1 MFRLSFSSQDNITFA
16 QRWASYLTLGL
27 MLGMFALGVNFRD
40 SILYRTTF
48 YRDTVTGISA
58 SYPVNW
64 LRDTSGDYVFRV
76 RDMQYR
82 GYKTTFQVSLISIG
96 RDVSSRNIADRLALS
111 RAQTLTDYRV
121 VSVEPFARNLAGARD
136 EPTQS
141 VLYTFVER
149 DRSPFLEGLSSV
161 VVGLD
166 IIQTSGNQAIIVTF
180 RADRENYDQQYPLFE
195 RFLLSLAF

>member
-1 MFRLSFSSQDNITFA
+1 MFRLPFLSQDTLTFS
-16 QRWASYLTLGL
+16 QRWASYLTLGVI
-27 MLGMFALGVNFRD
+27 LGMFVLGVNFRD
-40 SILYRTTF
+40 RVLYRTTF

-64 LRDTSGDYVFRV
+64 LLDTNGDYVFRV

-82 GYKTTFQVSLISIG
+82 GYKTTFQVSLISVG
-96 RDVSSRNIADRLALS
+96 REVTSRNIADRLALS

-121 VSVEPFARNLAGARD
+121 VSVEPFARNLAGVRD
-136 EPTQS
+136 QPTQS

-149 DRSPFLEGLSSV
+149 DRSPFLEGLSTV
-161 VVGLD
+161 IIGLD
-166 IIQTSGNQAIIVTF
+166 IIQISGNQAIIITF